1 VIKVDRNKIPK
12 PDFFS
17 SKEYEQLQQEI
28 NDFYS
33 LHKNSRAQR
42 TFSVGYIPSEVSDTL
57 AELFDHKCAMCESTL
72 RRGKPG
78 YESYLQRFRPSSY
91 TQGFD
96 SKEISED
103 HYWWLTYE
111 WENLYMICH
120 ACQRFKSNV
129 FPVEGK
135 RAAMKTPYV
144 QIAKKENAYLI
155 DPCNEDPNDFFDFD
169 LEKFEIIPKSA
180 SNYPDFLQN
189 SQQFS
194 TQIEA
199 NKQRAEATIQILGLN
214 RSDLIYGRQ
223 AVAHSI
229 QKNADDLLNGA
240 KNSQEIA
247 LEWDKILKGNS
258 NGNHLALCTA
268 IINKLLENQELYDRV
283 SSLVDSKDSYFSQ
296 TQQQQQIQEQT
307 PPSPT
312 AQQNINIKGST
323 NIKGGNTFESISFPL
338 EETEEGYTRDKT
350 KPPKVK
356 KAIFQQKDDAYYA
369 SILKNVYLD
378 RIELKNFKCF
388 SNLTLQLPSYA
399 DDTSE
404 EPWLVFLGENGV
416 GKSSVLKAIAIAL
429 MGQEYL
435 DVLGIT
441 VKDVLKYN
449 TYSGYIKVYG
459 KGNEEVYS
467 VTFSKKKNEIKASIE
482 KPPAFIIGYGSTRLL
497 PIGNLQPEKD
507 HPSYLKIKNLFDP
520 SVSLSSAK
528 EWFLATNRKTFN
540 QVSKTLKNLLLL
552 DDLDSIKRSPKKG
565 EIYIK
570 YHQSGDN
577 INIDHLSDG
586 YKSIFAVAIDMIYTL
601 SQENIVYELAEG
613 IVLIDEI
620 GTHLHPRWKMEIIER
635 LRNTFPKI
643 QFIITT
649 HEPLCLRGL
658 KENEVVVL
666 KRDEENVII
675 AISDLPDPSTLR
687 IDQLLTSEYFGL
699 NSTMDSKTEKEFE
712 RYYELLAIEETN
724 RTESEIKEIEAL
736 QKVLPQ
742 KKRLGQDAR
751 EDLMY
756 HAIDELLAKKMK
768 SKKLKIIDDDIKEKT
783 ILKVQDIWKNISAK
797 NKL

>member
-1 VIKVDRNKIPK
+1 MIKVDRHKIAIPA
-12 PDFFS
+12 FFS

-42 TFSVGYIPSEVSDTL
+42 TFTEGYLPNEVSDML
-57 AELFDHKCAMCESTL
+57 AELFDHKCAFCESHL

-78 YESYLQRFRPSSY
+78 YESYLNRFRPTKNS
-91 TQGFD
+91 QGFD
-96 SKEISED
+96 TKEIDQD

-135 RAAMKTPYV
+135 RATMKTSYD
-144 QIAKKENAYLI
+144 QISKKENAFLI
-155 DPCNEDPNDFFDFD
+155 DPCNEDPSQFFDFN
-169 LEKFEIIPKSA
+169 LSTLEIIPKQTYS
-180 SNYPDFLQN
+180 YPDFLLK
-189 SQQFS
+189 STDFS
-194 TQIEA
+194 EQLEA
-199 NKQRAEATIQILGLN
+199 NIQRAEATIQILGLN
-214 RSDLIYGRQ
+214 RTDLIDERENIAREIQ
-223 AVAHSI
+223 KELNSLQTIDAHSKTI
-229 QKNADDLLNGA
+229 AEDWN
-240 KNSQEIA
+240 EIIMG
-247 LEWDKILKGNS
+247 KSHK
-258 NGNHLALCTA
+258 NHLAFRKKYIDNEL
-268 IINKLLENQELYDRV
+268 KDPDLLEIV
-283 SSLVDSKDSYFSQ
+283 SNLINPARSDSKQ
-296 TQQQQQIQEQT
+296 NQQQQNIQQQM
-307 PPSPT
+307 PPSPS
-312 AQQNINIKGST
+312 AQQNV
-323 NIKGGNTFESISFPL
+323 KGGDIFESLSFPL
-338 EETEEGYTRDKT
+338 EETAEGMSRDKT
-350 KPPKVK
+350 KPPKTR
-356 KAIFQQKDDAYYA
+356 KAIFNKKDDTYYA

-388 SNLTLQLPSYA
+388 SNLTIQLPSYA
-399 DDTSE
+399 DDTSV

-441 VKDVLKYN
+441 VKDILKYN
-449 TYSGYIKVYG
+449 TYSGHIKVFG

-467 VTFSKKKNEIKASIE
+467 VTFNKRKNEIKASIE

-528 EWFLATNRKTFN
+528 EWFLNTNRKTFN

-565 EIYIK
+565 EIFIK
-570 YHQSGDN
+570 YHKSGDN

-601 SQENIVYELAEG
+601 SQENVVYELAEG

-658 KENEVVVL
+658 KEHEVVVL
-666 KRDEENVII
+666 KRDEENAIV

-712 RYYELLAIEETN
+712 RYYELLAIEETD
-724 RTESEIKEIEAL
+724 RTAAEIAEIEAL

-768 SKKLKIIDDDIKEKT
+768 SKKLKIVDDDIKQET

>member
-1 VIKVDRNKIPK
+1 MIKVDRHKIAKPK
-12 PDFFS
+12 FFS
-17 SKEYEQLQQEI
+17 SKEYEQLQEEI
-28 NDFYS
+28 NAFYS

-42 TFSVGYIPSEVSDTL
+42 TFSEGYIPSEVSDAL
-57 AELFDHKCAMCESTL
+57 AELSDHKCTMCESTL

-91 TQGFD
+91 AQGFD
-96 SKEISED
+96 SKEIDQD

-111 WENLYMICH
+111 WENLYLICH
-120 ACQRFKSNV
+120 ACQRFKSNL

-135 RAAMKTPYV
+135 RASIKTPYSE
-144 QIAKKENAYLI
+144 ISKKESAYLI
-155 DPCNEDPNDFFDFD
+155 DPCAEDPSQFFDFD
-169 LEKFEIIPKSA
+169 LEKCEIIPKKTDT
-180 SNYPDFLQN
+180 YPDFLLKSN
-189 SQQFS
+189 DFS
-194 TQIEA
+194 NQLEA
-199 NKQRAEATIQILGLN
+199 NKQRAKATIQILGLN
-214 RSDLIYGRQ
+214 RTDLIDERLYN
-223 AVAHSI
+223 ASI
-229 QKNADDLLNGA
+229 IE
-240 KNSQEIA
+240 QEINDLKYTGDNTVEIA
-247 LEWDKILKGNS
+247 RDWNHILLGDSKK
-258 NGNHLALCTA
+258 NHLAFRKAL
-268 IINKLLENQELYDRV
+268 ISNYLENDKELYDRV
-283 SSLVDSKDSYFSQ
+283 ASLVDEKDSYFNEDAP
-296 TQQQQQIQEQT
+296 TQQQQQQT
-307 PPSPT
+307 PPSS
-312 AQQNINIKGST
+312 IIIGSS
-323 NIKGGNTFESISFPL
+323 NIKGGGNIFESMSSPL
-338 EETEEGYTRDKT
+338 EQTEEGYSRDKT
-350 KPPKVK
+350 KAPKVK
-356 KAIFQQKDDAYYA
+356 KAIFQKKEDAYYA

-399 DDTSE
+399 DNTSE

-441 VKDVLKYN
+441 VRDVLKYN
-449 TYSGYIKVYG
+449 TYSGHIKVFG

-467 VTFSKKKNEIKASIE
+467 VTFNKRKNEIKASIQ

-497 PIGNLQPEKD
+497 PTGNLQPEKD

-520 SVSLSSAK
+520 SVSLSNAK
-528 EWFLATNRKTFN
+528 EWFLDTNRKTFN

-658 KENEVVVL
+658 KEHEVVVL
-666 KRDEENVII
+666 KRDDENAII

-712 RYYELLAIEETN
+712 RYYELLAIEETD
-724 RTESEIKEIEAL
+724 RTEAEIKEIEAL

-768 SKKLKIIDDDIKEKT
+768 SKKLKIVDDDIKEKT

>member
-1 VIKVDRNKIPK
+1 VIPIDRSNIEKPK
-12 PDFFS
+12 FYS
-17 SKEYEQLQQEI
+17 SERYGLLLQEI
-28 NDFYS
+28 NEFYN
-33 LHKNSRAQR
+33 LHKNARSQR
-42 TFSVGYIPSEVSDTL
+42 TFTEGYIPSEVSDAL
-57 AELFDHKCAMCESTL
+57 AELQNYKCATCETPL

-78 YESYLQRFRPSSY
+78 YESYLHRFRPMNY

-96 SKEISED
+96 SKDISED

-111 WENLYMICH
+111 WENLYLICH
-120 ACQRFKSNV
+120 SCQRFKSNV
-129 FPVEGK
+129 FPVNGK
-135 RAAMKTPYV
+135 RAAMKTPH
-144 QIAKKENAYLI
+144 QEILRRENPYLI
-155 DPCNEDPNDFFDFD
+155 DPCNEDPSQFFDFD
-169 LEKFEIIPKSA
+169 LEKNEIIPKKIESYPNFQTISDEFSA
-180 SNYPDFLQN
+180 
-189 SQQFS
+189 
-194 TQIEA
+194 QIEA
-199 NKQRAEATIQILGLN
+199 NTQRAQATIQILGLN
-214 RSDLIYGRQ
+214 RGDLIKDRSIIATQ
-223 AVAHSI
+223 IEQEHKDLLEANDNATAVANEWNEILLGNSKKEHLAFRRAYVNWYVKDNKELQSI
-229 QKNADDLLNGA
+229 LLN
-240 KNSQEIA
+240 
-247 LEWDKILKGNS
+247 
-258 NGNHLALCTA
+258 
-268 IINKLLENQELYDRV
+268 IIDP
-283 SSLVDSKDSYFSQ
+283 KDSYFIPP
-296 TQQQQQIQEQT
+296 QQQQQQEMA
-307 PPSPT
+307 PGP
-312 AQQNINIKGST
+312 AST
-323 NIKGGNTFESISFPL
+323 ESIRGGDVFESLSFPL
-338 EETEEGYTRDKT
+338 EETEKGYTRDTT
-350 KPPKVK
+350 KAPTTK
-356 KAIFQQKDDAYYA
+356 KAIFQKKGSEYYA

-378 RIELKNFKCF
+378 KIELKNFKCF
-388 SNLTLQLPSYA
+388 SNLTLELPGYA
-399 DDTSE
+399 DDTSV

-435 DVLGIT
+435 DTLGIT
-441 VKDVLKYN
+441 VKDVLKYG
-449 TYSGYIKVYG
+449 TQSGHIKVFG
-459 KGNEEVYS
+459 KDNEEVYS
-467 VTFSKKKNEIKASIE
+467 VSFNKKTNTITATIQQ
-482 KPPAFIIGYGSTRLL
+482 PPAFIIGYGSTRLL
-497 PIGNLQPEKD
+497 PIGNLQPEKE
-507 HPSYLKIKNLFDP
+507 HPNYLKVKNLFDP
-520 SVSLSSAK
+520 SVSLSDAK
-528 EWFLATNRKTFN
+528 DWFLNSDRKTFN

-552 DDLDSIKRSPKKG
+552 DDLDAIRRSPKKG

-601 SQENIVYELAEG
+601 SQENIVYALAEG

-658 KENEVVVL
+658 KQHEVVVL
-666 KRDEENVII
+666 KRDEENAII

-712 RYYELLAIEETN
+712 RYYELLAIEKTD
-724 RTESEIKEIEAL
+724 RTEAQLAEIEAL
-736 QKVLPQ
+736 QQVLPQ

-768 SKKLKIIDDDIKEKT
+768 SKKLKIVDDDIKEET